1 MFVRLPGM
9 ASFES
14 KSSIDELVQYFQAT
28 LPGQN
33 WVEKEPP
40 FQVEGATVLSYQR
53 DVEGVEIQI
62 EVNPGGVAAWSSC
75 FFHRDNKFRKDSH
88 KKALPHGR
96 AFYGNLQSLSSL
108 QPKFHNEPVLRLPA
122 RR

>member
-1 MFVRLPGM
+1 MVASYNAVALGSDAIEPVAGCEISVPLPEAISMFVRLPGM

-14 KSSIDELVQYFQAT
+14 KSSIDELVQFFQAT

-40 FQVEGATVLSYQR
+40 FQVEVATVLSYQR

-62 EVNPGGVAAWSSC
+62 EVNPAGGSLVKL
-75 FFHRDNKFRKDSH
+75 FFTQ
-88 KKALPHGR
+88 G
-96 AFYGNLQSLSSL
+96 Q
-108 QPKFHNEPVLRLPA
+108 
-122 RR
+122 

>member
-14 KSSIDELVQYFQAT
+14 KSSIEELVKFYQAA

-40 FQVEGATVLSYQR
+40 FQGKEGTVLSYQR
-53 DVEGVEIQI
+53 DVEEVEIHI
-62 EVNPGGVAAWSSC
+62 EQNPAGGSSVKLL
-75 FFHRDNKFRKDSH
+75 FIQ
-88 KKALPHGR
+88 G
-96 AFYGNLQSLSSL
+96 Q
-108 QPKFHNEPVLRLPA
+108 
-122 RR
+122 